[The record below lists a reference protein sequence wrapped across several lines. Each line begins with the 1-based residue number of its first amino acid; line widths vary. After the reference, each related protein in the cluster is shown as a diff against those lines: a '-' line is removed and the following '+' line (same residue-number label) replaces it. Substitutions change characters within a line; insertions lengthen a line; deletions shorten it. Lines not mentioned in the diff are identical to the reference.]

1 MANTICSEI
10 LCMGIAIRAGRELV
24 CPFPGQEEPGSTE
37 WGDPGLGA
45 GVGSHPD
52 VPVSQQRDLTC

>member
-24 CPFPGQEEPGSTE
+24 CPFPGQEKPGSTE

-52 VPVSQQRDLTC
+52 VPVSQ